1 MYEGHLKKEKSLPM
15 DKAKNEWVTWQ
26 EVDIMCKSK
35 WRPLCWRKWDIVEL
49 IQQHEGNESWLTLY
63 KDRSTYY

>member
-1 MYEGHLKKEKSLPM
+1 M
-15 DKAKNEWVTWQ
+15 NESR
-26 EVDIMCKSK
+26 DRKLI
-35 WRPLCWRKWDIVEL
+35 LCANQNGDHYVERKWDIVEL